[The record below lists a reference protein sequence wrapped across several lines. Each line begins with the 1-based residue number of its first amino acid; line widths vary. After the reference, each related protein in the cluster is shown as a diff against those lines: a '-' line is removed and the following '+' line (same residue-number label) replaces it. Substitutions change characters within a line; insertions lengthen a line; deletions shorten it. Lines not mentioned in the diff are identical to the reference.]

1 MPLPVENR
9 PTTGHLKNVM
19 RRSFVHCRQ
28 RLDQLQMQN
37 TEVSVGARLQA
48 NNGNEV
54 IITQTGHTIQKMK
67 GGATVQKY
75 TINFIAFSKSYT
87 TAAYISDELVSHF
100 SERTEDEIIQATENA
115 SQSAMVKASWEPIS
129 QTMYYTDEDDY
140 AVNLAVECTVVDK
153 IYLLFVQ

>member
-9 PTTGHLKNVM
+9 PTIGHLKNLM
-19 RRSFVHCRQ
+19 RKSFVHCRQ
-28 RLDQLQMQN
+28 RLDLMQMQS
-37 TEVSVGARLQA
+37 TDVSVGARLQA

-54 IITQTGHTIQKMK
+54 IITQTGHTINKMK

-100 SERTEDEIIQATENA
+100 SERTQDQIISSQDNA
-115 SQSAMVKASWEPIS
+115 SQAPMVLASWEPIS

-153 IYLLFVQ
+153 TYLLFVQ